1 MGKKIITFV
10 IVIIA
15 IIAIL
20 YSCGKRKI
28 YNTIINTVKD
38 GYFAEVTYDVTIGEM
53 MQTLCSDSKW
63 EYTPDTDSGLVF
75 VTYTGNMKGQ
85 PLKMMFL
92 INNMG
97 GNMMF
102 QLNYFSLN
110 GEEAANKYGPT
121 GVDEIGM
128 MPFVLYEA
136 YRSVKGK

>member
-75 VTYTGNMKGQ
+75 V
-85 PLKMMFL
+85 KMMFL

-110 GEEAANKYGPT
+110 GEEAANKYEPT

-128 MPFVLYEA
+128 IPFVLYEA